1 MESVRPPT
9 VAGSFYPREPAAL
22 RGAVDALLEQAEQHP
37 VDPAPRLYVVPH
49 AGYVYSG
56 PVAAVAYRN
65 MRDLAQPPP
74 RVALLGPSH
83 FVRFAGLASPGV
95 AALATPLGEVPVD
108 ALLLDAAN
116 VRPRVAAD
124 PAAHATEHSLEVQ
137 LPFLQ
142 RVLPDAAVLPLLT
155 GEVGP
160 EDAADVLDD
169 LLDVPGTVGL
179 ISSDL
184 SHYLDATTARRRDEA
199 TARAILDLEPEA
211 VAWDDACG
219 RTAVQAAL
227 LVARRRGWG
236 CRLLD
241 LRNSADT
248 AGTPDRVV
256 GYGAFAL
263 GPG

>member
-1 MESVRPPT
+1 
-9 VAGSFYPREPAAL
+9 VAGSFYPGKPTAL
-22 RGAVDALLEQAEQHP
+22 RRSVDALLEQARPHP
-37 VDPAPRLYVVPH
+37 ADPAPRIYVVPH

-65 MRDLAQPPP
+65 VRDLDEPPP

-83 FVRFAGLASPGV
+83 FVRFAGLALPGV

-108 ALLLDAAN
+108 ALLLDAA
-116 VRPRVAAD
+116 VARPPVVAH

-142 RVLPDAAVLPLLT
+142 RVLPNAAVLPLLT
-155 GEVGP
+155 GEVGS
-160 EDAADVLDD
+160 EDAAGVLDD
-169 LLDVPGTVGL
+169 LLDVPGTLGV

-184 SHYLDATTARRRDEA
+184 SHYLDAAAARRRDEA
-199 TARAILDLEPEA
+199 TARAILDLQAEA
-211 VAWDDACG
+211 IAWEDACG

-236 CRLLD
+236 CRLLA
-241 LRNSADT
+241 LTNSADT

-263 GPG
+263 GPV